1 MASQFIGISEIAP
14 LYYAASV
21 IFGDT
26 SSTGRKVPDEVASA
40 VLPATILGYVA
51 PYAAWFLPRSVMSE
65 NSRQNLIAL
74 SQFAPVYV
82 SALTAG
88 ISTARRW
95 LAARHRT
102 PPAPGSKQEHEEGVR
117 AVRARYSTSEAGTLK
132 KAYAAAFVAQAVP
145 HLIGLG
151 KVLLRTSRPLAAVAG
166 LLRRGLDR
174 GSVPLSP
181 SYALLVLESWDLVLY
196 AGASLAYGLYTVGT
210 LRRKGFVDDGEAK
223 KAAAGVVAGQVLFGP
238 GATHTGLWW
247 WREEVLARMVRL

>member
-1 MASQFIGISEIAP
+1 MASQIFGISEIAP
-14 LYYAASV
+14 LYYAASMV
-21 IFGDT
+21 FGDT

-40 VLPATILGYVA
+40 VLPATMLGYVA
-51 PYAAWFLPRSVMSE
+51 PYAAWFLPRSVLSE
-65 NSRQNLIAL
+65 RGRQSLVAW

-82 SALTAG
+82 SALTVG
-88 ISTARRW
+88 ISAARRW

-102 PPAPGSKQEHEEGVR
+102 PAAPGSRQEHEEGVR
-117 AVRARYSTSEAGTLK
+117 TVRARYSTSEAGTLK

-145 HLIGLG
+145 HAIGLG
-151 KVLLRTSRPLAAVAG
+151 CAVLGTTQSLAAAVAG
-166 LLRRGLDR
+166 GLRPGLV
-174 GSVPLSP
+174 SSSP

-196 AGASLAYGLYTVGT
+196 AGASLAYGLYTVWN

-223 KAAAGVVAGQVLFGP
+223 KVAASVIAGQVLFGP